1 MVQEPDALFRE
12 MLEEVIARL
21 QGGRARARSV
31 VPAPE
36 GGTPGLGEGE
46 LVRPV
51 YPGPGALAEHA
62 AERERTRG
70 GGAGGEGGKTGKRH
84 GFNAWG
90 GGGGAQHSTG
100 QAQKSGPASAE
111 PAPRGAGVASTAAGA
126 GADKGGGQYSAG
138 AARRG
143 AALAEEGGGGVGAGL
158 QEMEEHLNEM
168 RQRIEVVDDMKTTL
182 MGVSDRLNAL
192 TEYMLAEPVD
202 KTAHQIQAL
211 SRKLDMLA
219 EALVASQAAATA
231 AADDDGDARPG
242 TGGSGGAAG
251 RARFA
256 AGAPAP
262 VQIPGWT
269 G

>member
-12 MLEEVIARL
+12 MLEDVIARL
-21 QGGRARARSV
+21 QGGRGRGRSV
-31 VPAPE
+31 APAPE
-36 GGTPGLGEGE
+36 GGPPEHGEGE

-70 GGAGGEGGKTGKRH
+70 GGAGGEGGKAGKRH
-84 GFNAWG
+84 GSNAWG
-90 GGGGAQHSTG
+90 GGGGA
-100 QAQKSGPASAE
+100 E
-111 PAPRGAGVASTAAGA
+111 LAPRHAGVASTGAGA

-143 AALAEEGGGGVGAGL
+143 SALAEEGGVGVGAGL

-219 EALVASQAAATA
+219 EALVASQAAATT

-256 AGAPAP
+256 AGAPPP

-269 G
+269 S